1 MKWLLK
7 MVLLTVKEW
16 ETDLTNWDVAVVD
29 DEAKCGIEYGEND
42 NKSNFG

>member
-1 MKWLLK
+1 

-16 ETDLTNWDVAVVD
+16 ETDFTNWDVAVVD
-29 DEAKCGIEYGEND
+29 DEAKCGIEYGKND